1 MHGTLTAM
9 RDRPL
14 RVGIVCPYSL
24 DVAGGVQGHVLDLAR
39 ALVALGHHV
48 DVLAPASGSTP
59 VPDFVTRAGRAVSI
73 PYNGSVARLTFGPV
87 SMYRVRR
94 WLRAGAF
101 DVLHLH
107 EPTAPSLSMLALVL
121 ADGPVVATF
130 HTSTP
135 RSRTM
140 ALFASWLRPML
151 ERVTA
156 RIAVSP
162 LARQVYV
169 EHLGGDAVEIP
180 NGVDVAALATA
191 AADPLPRPPGTT
203 TVGFVGRFDEPRK
216 GMATL
221 LEALEPLAA
230 RQDLRLLVV
239 GRGDAADLRHRL
251 PGALA
256 DRVDVLGAVD
266 DTTKARALG
275 AMDVLATP
283 NTGGESFGVVVAEG
297 MAAGTPV
304 IASDIEAFRRVLT
317 DPDSGTVA
325 GVLLPPGDAAA
336 WSEGLAALLVDPAR
350 RAALARA
357 GRSRVAAFD
366 WSTVAAQ
373 VLRVYEVAVAADPRQ
388 VAARAG
394 DTPGAGDTDGH
405 LGSGGG
411 RVGAADRPGAPD
423 AAVRRLPSSS

>member
-1 MHGTLTAM
+1 
-9 RDRPL
+9 
-14 RVGIVCPYSL
+14 
-24 DVAGGVQGHVLDLAR
+24 
-39 ALVALGHHV
+39 
-48 DVLAPASGSTP
+48 
-59 VPDFVTRAGRAVSI
+59 VTRGGRAVSI

-87 SMYRVRR
+87 SLYRVRR
-94 WLRAGAF
+94 WLRRGGF

-107 EPTAPSLSMLALVL
+107 EPTSPSLSMLALV
-121 ADGPVVATF
+121 AAEGPVVATF

-140 ALFASWLRPML
+140 LFFQPLLRPML

-180 NGVDVAALATA
+180 NGVDVPAVAAA

-203 TVGFVGRFDEPRK
+203 TVGFLGRFDEPRK

-221 LEALEPLAA
+221 LEALEPLAT
-230 RQDLRLLVV
+230 REDLRLLVV
-239 GRGDAADLRHRL
+239 GRGDVIDLRHRL
-251 PGALA
+251 PAALA

-275 AMDVLATP
+275 AMDLLATP
-283 NTGGESFGVVVAEG
+283 NTGGESFGVVLAEG

-304 IASDIEAFRRVLT
+304 VASDIEAFRRVLT
-317 DPDSGTVA
+317 DPDSGAVA
-325 GVLLPPGDAAA
+325 GVLLPPGDAPA
-336 WSEGLAALLVDPAR
+336 WSAGLAALLADPAR
-350 RAALARA
+350 RAELARA
-357 GRSRVAAFD
+357 GRSRVTAFD

-388 VAARAG
+388 VAARAA
-394 DTPGAGDTDGH
+394 DTPDAVDPEGH
-405 LGSGGG
+405 LGSDGG
-411 RVGAADRPGAPD
+411 RVGAAGRPGAAD
-423 AAVRRLPSSS
+423 ERAGRLPSSS

>member
-1 MHGTLTAM
+1 M
-9 RDRPL
+9 

-24 DVAGGVQGHVLDLAR
+24 DVAGGVQAHVLDLAR
-39 ALVALGHHV
+39 ALIGLGHDV
-48 DVLAPASGSTP
+48 DVLAPASESTP
-59 VPDFVTRAGRAVSI
+59 VPDFVTRAGRAVAI

-87 SMYRVRR
+87 SMHRVRR
-94 WLRAGAF
+94 WLAQGDF

-107 EPTAPSLSMLALVL
+107 EPTAPSLSMLALAV
-121 ADGPVVATF
+121 AEGPVVATF

-140 ALFASWLRPML
+140 LAFQPVLRPLL

-191 AADPLPRPPGTT
+191 AAEPLGRPAGSR

-221 LEALEPLAA
+221 LESLVPLDA
-230 RQDLRLLVV
+230 RLLVV
-239 GRGDAADLRHRL
+239 GRGDTDELRAGL
-251 PGALA
+251 PAALA

-266 DTTKARALG
+266 ERTKARALG

-283 NTGGESFGVVVAEG
+283 NTGGESFGIVVAEG
-297 MAAGTPV
+297 LAAGTPV
-304 IASDIEAFRRVLT
+304 AASDIEAFRRVLT
-317 DPDSGTVA
+317 DPDTGEEA
-325 GVLLPPGDAAA
+325 GLLLPPDDPAA
-336 WSEGLAALLVDPAR
+336 WTAGLRALLDAPAR
-350 RAALARA
+350 RAAYAAA
-357 GRSRVAAFD
+357 GRRRVRAFD
-366 WSTVAAQ
+366 WTTVAAA
-373 VLRVYEVAVAADPRQ
+373 VLRVYEVAVAADPRR
-388 VAARAG
+388 VEARDEPAVISSG
-394 DTPGAGDTDGH
+394 RRSGQ
-405 LGSGGG
+405 GSG
-411 RVGAADRPGAPD
+411 A
-423 AAVRRLPSSS
+423 

>member
-1 MHGTLTAM
+1 M
-9 RDRPL
+9 

-24 DVAGGVQGHVLDLAR
+24 DVAGGVQAHVLDLAR
-39 ALVALGHHV
+39 ALERLGHHV
-48 DVLAPASGSTP
+48 DVLAPASAATP
-59 VPDFVTRAGRAVSI
+59 VPDFVARAGRAVGV

-87 SMYRVRR
+87 SMHRVRR

-107 EPTAPSLSMLALVL
+107 EPTAPSLSMLALAV

-140 ALFASWLRPML
+140 LAFQPVLRPLL

-180 NGVDVAALATA
+180 NGVDVEAIAAA
-191 AADPLPRPPGTT
+191 AADPLLRPPGST
-203 TVGFVGRFDEPRK
+203 TVGFLGRFDEPRK

-221 LEALEPLAA
+221 LEALAPLAA
-230 RQDLRLLVV
+230 RHDVRLLVV
-239 GRGDAADLRHRL
+239 GRGDVAELRQRL
-251 PGALA
+251 PAPLA

-275 AMDVLATP
+275 AMDVLAAP
-283 NTGGESFGVVVAEG
+283 NTGGESFGIVLAEG

-304 IASDIEAFRRVLT
+304 VASDLEAFRRVLS
-317 DPDSGTVA
+317 DPDSGDVA
-325 GVLLPPGDAAA
+325 GVLLPPDDAGA
-336 WSEGLAALLVDPAR
+336 WSAGLAALLADPAR

-366 WSTVAAQ
+366 WSTVAAS

-388 VAARAG
+388 VVARAE
-394 DTPGAGDTDGH
+394 DEVEVAAADGH
-405 LGSGGG
+405 LGSGRG
-411 RVGAADRPGAPD
+411 RVGARRGPGAADERPG
-423 AAVRRLPSSS
+423 RLPSSS

>member
-1 MHGTLTAM
+1 M
-9 RDRPL
+9 

-39 ALVALGHHV
+39 ALVRLGHHV
-48 DVLAPASGSTP
+48 DVLAPASDSTP
-59 VPDFVTRAGRAVSI
+59 VPDFVTRAGRAVGI

-107 EPTAPSLSMLALVL
+107 EPTAPSLAMLAMVL

-140 ALFASWLRPML
+140 VLFASWLRPML

-180 NGVDVAALATA
+180 NGVDVPALAAA
-191 AADPLPRPPGTT
+191 AADPLPRPAGST

-221 LEALEPLAA
+221 LEALEPLASQ
-230 RQDLRLLVV
+230 QDLRLLVV
-239 GRGDAADLRHRL
+239 GRGDAADLRQRL
-251 PGALA
+251 PAALA

-283 NTGGESFGVVVAEG
+283 NTGGESFGVVLAEG

-304 IASDIEAFRRVLT
+304 VASDIEAFRRVLT

-325 GVLLPPGDAAA
+325 GLLLPPGDAAA
-336 WSEGLAALLVDPAR
+336 WSAGLAALLADPAR
-350 RAALARA
+350 RAGLARA
-357 GRSRVAAFD
+357 GRSRVTAFD

-388 VAARAG
+388 VAARAEEAP
-394 DTPGAGDTDGH
+394 DRDAP
-405 LGSGGG
+405 LGSGDGQ
-411 RVGAADRPGAPD
+411 VGAAGRPGATD
-423 AAVRRLPSSS
+423 ARTGRLPSSS